1 MHLFNIHRKSLSAL
15 MFDKYKLQIF
25 LFFLIFIHF
34 FYSFLFFPF
43 FLSIGFFYLVCR
55 YTGKKYSF
63 QHFTH
68 DVV

>member
-1 MHLFNIHRKSLSAL
+1 